1 MIIHVRAIE
10 ADNIPK
16 MDTFGKADPYVV
28 FRLGLN
34 VEKKYKTRYIE
45 KTFNPKWNETFQIP
59 LRFSRDNFQITMYDH
74 DKVGNDDVIGSTA
87 FPVTEFTPGQPVD
100 KWIDLTPGPNVK
112 KRARLHVV
120 FHLAEEGDVPFQ
132 PRPFPWLKVAL
143 KIIEARD
150 IAKMDT
156 IGKTDA
162 FLVFGLESDSFIRKQ
177 TKVIKNSMTPVWNEE
192 FEFLPCGARRD
203 ELGFIMYDKDTLSN
217 EQMATLC
224 VPLKDLPVG
233 QIVDRWFKMKP
244 CKGVKKG
251 GELHLQLQL
260 LPREMKMWTPYGGG
274 HPGAPPPGYP
284 GAPPPGYPGAP
295 PPGYPGAPPP
305 GYPPAGAP
313 PGYPG
318 APPPGYPG
326 APPSGYP
333 PAGAPPG
340 YPGAPPPGYPPGG
353 APPPGYPGAPPP
365 GYPGAPPGYPPG
377 AAPPSGYPPAGAPPP
392 GYPPSGA
399 PPGYPPSG
407 APPGYPP
414 SGAPPGYPPSGAPPG
429 YPPAGAPPPGYPHPQ

>member
-1 MIIHVRAIE
+1 MIVHVRAIE

-45 KTFNPKWNETFQIP
+45 KTYTPKWNETFQIP
-59 LRFSRDNFQITMYDH
+59 IRFSRDTFQIIMYDH
-74 DKVGNDDVIGSTA
+74 DKVGTDDVIGSSS
-87 FPVTEFTPGQPVD
+87 FPVTDFIPGQPVD
-100 KWIDLTPGPNVK
+100 KWIELNPGPNIK

-143 KIIEARD
+143 KVIEARD

-162 FLVFGLESDSFIRKQ
+162 FLMLGLESDTFIRKQ

-192 FEFLPCGARRD
+192 FEFVPCGTRRD
-203 ELGFIMYDKDTLSN
+203 ELGFVMYDKDTLSN
-217 EQMATLC
+217 EQMATLS

-244 CKGVKKG
+244 VKGVKKG
-251 GELHLQLQL
+251 GELHLQLQI
-260 LPREMKMWTPYGGG
+260 LPKEMKMWTAYGGG
-274 HPGAPPPGYP
+274 HPGVPPPGYPGAPPPGYP
-284 GAPPPGYPGAP
+284 GVPPPGYPGVPPPGYPGAPPPGYPGVPPPGYPGAP

-305 GYPPAGAP
+305 GYPPGYPAPGYPGAPPPGYPPSGAPPGYPPGAAPP

-318 APPPGYPG
+318 APPPGYP
-326 APPSGYP
+326 PS
-333 PAGAPPG
+333 
-340 YPGAPPPGYPPGG
+340 GAPPPGYPPGG
-353 APPPGYPGAPPP
+353 APPPGYPPAGA
-365 GYPGAPPGYPPG
+365 
-377 AAPPSGYPPAGAPPP
+377 PPAGAPPP
-392 GYPPSGA
+392 GYPQP
-399 PPGYPPSG
+399 
-407 APPGYPP
+407 
-414 SGAPPGYPPSGAPPG
+414 
-429 YPPAGAPPPGYPHPQ
+429 PHPQ